1 MHPQQPFSPVIAGT
15 MNWGQWGSRFNTQD
29 YLKQINTCLELGIS
43 TFDHADIYGHYTT
56 EEEFGNALALH
67 TGLRKDLQLISKCG
81 IRMVTAN
88 RPEHKIKSYD
98 TSALHVIQS
107 VERSLTNLR
116 TDYLDLLL
124 LHRPDPL
131 MDPDEI
137 ATAFTKLKESGKV
150 LHFGVS
156 NFSPSQ
162 CLLIQSRYPLLANQI
177 ELSILHLDPF
187 TNGTLDH
194 CLNTGLIPMAWGP
207 LGSGRLFMDDGDDRN
222 KRVLAMAQLLSDQY
236 QRSPEQI
243 LISWLL
249 THPSGILPIL
259 GTSKPERLKAAI
271 EIKDFRLTR
280 EEWYL
285 LWRASTGKEVP

>member
-1 MHPQQPFSPVIAGT
+1 
-15 MNWGQWGSRFNTQD
+15 
-29 YLKQINTCLELGIS
+29 
-43 TFDHADIYGHYTT
+43 
-56 EEEFGNALALH
+56 
-67 TGLRKDLQLISKCG
+67 
-81 IRMVTAN
+81 MVTAN
-88 RPEHKIKSYD
+88 RTEHKIKSYD
-98 TSALHVIQS
+98 TSARHVIQS
-107 VERSLTNLR
+107 VERSLINLR

-124 LHRPDPL
+124 LHRPDHL

-162 CLLIQSRYPLLANQI
+162 CQLIQSRYPLLANQI

-187 TNGTLDH
+187 SNGTLDH
-194 CLNTGLIPMAWGP
+194 CKNTGLIPMAWGP
-207 LGSGRLFMDDGDDRN
+207 LGGGRLFMDESDERN
-222 KRVLAMAQLLSDQY
+222 KRVLAMARILGDQY

-249 THPSGILPIL
+249 THPSGILPVL

-271 EIKDFRLTR
+271 EVKDFRLPR
-280 EEWYL
+280 EEWYM

>member
-1 MHPQQPFSPVIAGT
+1 MHAQQPFSPVIAGT
-15 MNWGQWGSRFNTQD
+15 MNWGLWGSRFNTQD
-29 YLKQINTCLELGIS
+29 YLKLISTCLELGIS
-43 TFDHADIYGHYTT
+43 TFDHADIYGNYTT

-67 TGLRKDLQLISKCG
+67 RGLRKDLQLITKCG

-98 TSALHVIQS
+98 TSARHVIQS
-107 VERSLTNLR
+107 VERSLINLR

-124 LHRPDPL
+124 LHRPDHL

-162 CLLIQSRYPLLANQI
+162 CQLIQSRYPLLANQI

-187 TNGTLDH
+187 SNGTLDH
-194 CLNTGLIPMAWGP
+194 CQNTGLIPMAWGP
-207 LGSGRLFMDDGDDRN
+207 LGGGRLFMDEADERN
-222 KRVLAMAQLLSDQY
+222 KRVLAMARILGDQY

-249 THPSGILPIL
+249 THPSGILPVL

-271 EIKDFRLTR
+271 EIKDFRLPR